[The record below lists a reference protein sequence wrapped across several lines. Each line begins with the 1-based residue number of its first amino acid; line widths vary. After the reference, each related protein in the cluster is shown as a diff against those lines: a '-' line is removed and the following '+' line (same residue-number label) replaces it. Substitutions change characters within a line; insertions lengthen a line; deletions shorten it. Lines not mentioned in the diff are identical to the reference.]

1 MNIVIRDIPPRAAW
15 SLEQAG
21 IHPLLAQLYAARG
34 VQSAD
39 ELDDALAK
47 LLQPQTLL
55 GADRAAVLLADAIGQ
70 DKRLCIVAD
79 YDCDGATACAVAV
92 RGLRML
98 GARFVSYLVPDRV
111 VDGYGLTAAIAQRV
125 KDSGADVLI
134 TVDNGIASIEGVA
147 RARSLGL
154 QVLVTDHHLP
164 ISETPAADVIVNPNQ
179 VGCAFESKSMAGVGV
194 MFYVLLALRGELR
207 ARGVFDA
214 KATPQGQRPQPK
226 LDSLLPL
233 VALGTVADVVKLDAN
248 NRRLVAQGLKRVRA
262 GAMPPGLAALFAA
275 AGRNPAAATTFDFGF
290 ALGPRIN
297 AAGRLS
303 DMTLGIEC
311 LLTDDAGRANELA
324 STLDGINRQRRVIEG
339 DMRDQAME
347 IVESLFDEGDEPP
360 PAVCV
365 FDPDFHEG
373 VVGIVASRIK
383 DKLHRPAFVF
393 AASQA
398 PGKEHELKGSGR
410 SIPGFHLRDALD
422 LVAKRYP
429 GVLLRFGGHAMAAGC
444 TIHED
449 GLDAFEQGL
458 TEVAQQWLDA
468 ATLTRRLETDGPLD
482 AKYLRVDVVDALHKE
497 VWGQGFAAPTFSEEI
512 EIVSQRLVG
521 EKHLQLKLKHRGQP
535 VDGIWFGHTEQLPPK
550 VKLAFRLDADEW
562 NGVRRVRFLVEG
574 AEVQAP
580 AV

>member
-1 MNIVIRDIPPRAAW
+1 MNITTRDVPPRSVW
-15 SLEQAG
+15 ILEQAG
-21 IHPLLAQLYAARG
+21 VHPLLARLYAARG
-34 VQSAD
+34 VTGMD

-47 LLQPQTLL
+47 LLPPSSLL
-55 GADRAAVLLADAIGQ
+55 GASAAAVLLAEAMAQ
-70 DKRLCIVAD
+70 DKKLCIVAD
-79 YDCDGATACAVAV
+79 YDCDGATACAVGL
-92 RGLRML
+92 RGLRLL
-98 GARFVSYLVPDRV
+98 GAKHVAYLVPDRV
-111 VDGYGLTAAIAQRV
+111 VDGYGLTAPIAQRV
-125 KDSGADVLI
+125 FDSGAEVLI
-134 TVDNGIASIEGVA
+134 TVDNGIASMEGVA
-147 RARSLGL
+147 HAKALGL

-164 ISETPAADVIVNPNQ
+164 ATNRKTGAVELPNADVIVNPNQ
-179 VGCAFESKSMAGVGV
+179 PDCSFESKSMAGVGV
-194 MFYVLLALRGELR
+194 MFYVLLALRSELR

-214 KATPQGQRPQPK
+214 SNQPK
-226 LDSLLPL
+226 LDTLLPL

-262 GAMPPGLAALFAA
+262 GAMPEGLAALFTA
-275 AGRNPAAATTFDFGF
+275 AGRKAKVATTFDFGF

-311 LLTDDAGRANELA
+311 LQTDDAGRADELA
-324 STLDGINRQRRVIEG
+324 KALDAINRERRVIEG
-339 DMRDQAME
+339 DMRDQAMD
-347 IVESLFDEGDEPP
+347 IVDSLFDEGDEPP
-360 PAVCV
+360 SAICV

-383 DKLHRPAFVF
+383 DKLHRPSFVF

-458 TEVAQQWLDA
+458 NEVAHEWLDA
-468 ATLTRRLETDGPLD
+468 ATLTRRLETDGALD
-482 AKYLRVDVVDALHKE
+482 PKYVRVDLVDTLQKE
-497 VWGQGFAAPTFSEEI
+497 VWGQGFAPPTFSEEV
-512 EIVSQRLVG
+512 EVVSQRLVG
-521 EKHLQLKLKHRGQP
+521 EKHLQLKLKHQGQP
-535 VDGIWFGHTEQLPPK
+535 VDGIWFGHTEQLPSR

-562 NGVRRVRFLVEG
+562 NGVRRVKFLVEG
-574 AEVQAP
+574 AEG
-580 AV
+580 

>member
-1 MNIVIRDIPPRAAW
+1 MNITTRDVPPRSVW
-15 SLEQAG
+15 NLEQAG
-21 IHPLLAQLYAARG
+21 VHPLLARLYAARG
-34 VQSAD
+34 VTGMD

-47 LLQPQTLL
+47 LLPPSSLL
-55 GADRAAVLLADAIGQ
+55 GASAAAVLLADAMAQ
-70 DKRLCIVAD
+70 NKKLCIVAD
-79 YDCDGATACAVAV
+79 YDCDGATACAVAL
-92 RGLRML
+92 RGLRLL
-98 GARFVSYLVPDRV
+98 GAKHVAYLVPDRV
-111 VDGYGLTAAIAQRV
+111 VDGYGLTAPIAQRV
-125 KDSGADVLI
+125 FDTGAEVLI
-134 TVDNGIASIEGVA
+134 TVDNGIASMEGVA
-147 RARSLGL
+147 HAKALGL

-164 ISETPAADVIVNPNQ
+164 ATNRKTGAVELPNADVIVNPNQ
-179 VGCAFESKSMAGVGV
+179 PSCTFESKSMAGVGV
-194 MFYVLLALRGELR
+194 MFYVLLALRSELR

-214 KATPQGQRPQPK
+214 TNQPK
-226 LDSLLPL
+226 LDTLLPL

-262 GAMPPGLAALFAA
+262 GAMPEGLAALFTA
-275 AGRNPAAATTFDFGF
+275 AGRKAKVATTFDFGF

-311 LLTDDAGRANELA
+311 LQTDDAGRADELA
-324 STLDGINRQRRVIEG
+324 KALDAINRERRVIEG
-339 DMRDQAME
+339 DMRDQAMD
-347 IVESLFDEGDEPP
+347 IVDSLFDEGDEPP
-360 PAVCV
+360 SAICV

-383 DKLHRPAFVF
+383 DKLHRPSFVF

-444 TIHED
+444 TIQED

-458 TEVAQQWLDA
+458 NEVAHEWLDA
-468 ATLTRRLETDGPLD
+468 ATLTRRLETDGALD
-482 AKYLRVDVVDALHKE
+482 PKYLRVDLVDTLQKE
-497 VWGQGFAAPTFSEEI
+497 VWGQGFAPPTFSEEV
-512 EIVSQRLVG
+512 EVVSQRLVG
-521 EKHLQLKLKHRGQP
+521 EKHLQLKLKHQGQP
-535 VDGIWFGHTEQLPPK
+535 VDGIWFGHTEQLPAR

-562 NGVRRVRFLVEG
+562 NGVRRVKFLVEG
-574 AEVQAP
+574 AEV
-580 AV
+580 